1 MKIEKLSTVR
11 PAWQELFDQTPGAT
25 PFVSYEWFVALANN
39 LLKTDPEVLLFYR
52 KHGAAGIVPASVS
65 GNVLKLIGD
74 ERVTDLIGMVGAAS
88 EQEEVV
94 DLLARHIL
102 KNNLRMD
109 LFPLNEHD
117 PLVTGLVRR
126 VPGSVVEKK
135 DACPLLSLANTWDE
149 YLAGLGGK
157 ARHELRRKLNKVNGV
172 RIEGVKPA
180 DTERFFGLMTAAD
193 NEKAGFL
200 NEDMRG
206 FFKDVVEAFDR
217 RGWLRMREASIDRRV
232 LGMLL
237 AFGFN
242 ERVYLFN
249 MGHNIELRSLSPG
262 IVTVALDIRS
272 AIDERYKY
280 YDFLRGD
287 EEYKYR
293 LGAVKRYTVRVS
305 R

>member
-117 PLVTGLVRR
+117 PLVTGLFRR